1 LAQKQGYFRVY
12 SPSYSLPM
20 QTAAAAGLS
29 LADGVEPV
37 HLAVYDQYMARAGGY
52 DDAGFSVTIPKF
64 SGPLESSLKDVEPNL
79 RLLGLL
85 NVEYLVSAFPM
96 AWPGLTLEKEVEG
109 SFIYRNEQALPRA
122 WVVHQAVPA
131 EANWLAQLEALPDPA
146 NVAIVENPLKSVEP
160 LNVQPSIVKITHYA
174 ADRIEI
180 ETEMVEPGWLV
191 LSEIW
196 YPGWQ
201 AKLNGA
207 AQPVEKVN
215 GLLRGLYLSQPGSYQ
230 ITLAYRPGSV
240 VVGNWVS
247 GLTAGVI
254 VAGFLAGRWAKR
266 SSLNTQ
272 VQSQ

>member
-1 LAQKQGYFRVY
+1 
-12 SPSYSLPM
+12 SLPM

-29 LADGVEPV
+29 LTDGVEPV

-52 DDAGFSVTIPKF
+52 NDASFNVTIPKF
-64 SGPLESSLKDVEPNL
+64 TGPLETSLKDVEPNL
-79 RLLGLL
+79 KLLGLL
-85 NVEYLVSAFPM
+85 NVAYLVSAFPM

-109 SFIYRNEQALPRA
+109 SFIYRNGQALPRA

-146 NVAIVENPLKSVEP
+146 NMAIVENPPKSVET
-160 LNVQPSIVKITHYA
+160 LNIQPSTVKITHYA

-180 ETEMVEPGWLV
+180 ETEIVEPGWLV

-201 AKLNGA
+201 ATVNGA
-207 AQPVEKVN
+207 AKPVERVN

-240 VVGNWVS
+240 IWGNWIS
-247 GLTAGVI
+247 GITAVMIGAGV
-254 VAGFLAGRWAKR
+254 LARWWAKR
-266 SSLNTQ
+266 SSSNTQ
-272 VQSQ
+272 GQLQ